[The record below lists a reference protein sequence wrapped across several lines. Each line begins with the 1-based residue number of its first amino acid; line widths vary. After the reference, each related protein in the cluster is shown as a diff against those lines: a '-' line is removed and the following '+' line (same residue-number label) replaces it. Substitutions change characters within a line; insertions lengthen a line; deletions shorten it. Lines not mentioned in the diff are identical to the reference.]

1 MDLVDMG
8 NIKRRCRRFLHMKYL
23 FFLALLSCST
33 TITEPEVI
41 KAVVVQETATDS
53 IDKEAKKIQR
63 VTKVPA
69 VKNSAKI
76 ILVENDKLKGNIDV
90 LAGLDK
96 ALADKDA
103 EIKELNEQINSRIKA
118 FIFILQA
125 IGVLAIS
132 IGLFLCFHIG
142 KQYFIAVIGGISLLM
157 SGMIVNVILQ
167 YEKAIVISI
176 LVVGAVIIFRSYYT
190 QHKKIKDKEVD
201 VDDALKAVKASVEL
215 VDELKP
221 HIDKEVV
228 DGLLGH
234 GGSVKND
241 AVTKDIINRYKK

>member
-1 MDLVDMG
+1 M
-8 NIKRRCRRFLHMKYL
+8 RYL
-23 FFLALLSCST
+23 IFLALLSCST

-41 KAVVVQETATDS
+41 KAVVVQETATNS

-76 ILVENDKLKGNIDV
+76 ILVENDKLKDNIDV

-103 EIKELNEQINSRIKA
+103 EIAEWKEKHK
-118 FIFILQA
+118 FILQA
-125 IGVLAIS
+125 IGAFAIAV
-132 IGLFLCFHIG
+132 GLFLCFHIG

-221 HIDKEVV
+221 HVDKQVV
-228 DGLLGH
+228 DGLMGH
-234 GGSVKND
+234 GGSVKNSNE
-241 AVTKDIINRYKK
+241 VKTIINKFKK

>member
-1 MDLVDMG
+1 M
-8 NIKRRCRRFLHMKYL
+8 RYL
-23 FFLALLSCST
+23 IFLALLSCST

-41 KAVVVQETATDS
+41 KAVVVQETATNS

-76 ILVENDKLKGNIDV
+76 ILVENDKLKDNIDV

-103 EIKELNEQINSRIKA
+103 EIAEWKEKHNSRMKA

-125 IGVLAIS
+125 IGAFAIAV
-132 IGLFLCFHIG
+132 GLFLCFHIG

-221 HIDKEVV
+221 HVDKQVV
-228 DGLLGH
+228 DGLMGH
-234 GGSVKND
+234 GGSVKNSNE
-241 AVTKDIINRYKK
+241 VKTIINKFKK